1 MLCLTGFGAVAKAC
15 QVCRLH
21 PAIQKPL
28 QRLTLR
34 WRGCTFRG
42 TQSTKRRMHT
52 WCGWSFAKDKWE
64 QNYTLRPIW
73 SLEVALL
80 KNLLL
85 DLVDCER
92 GAANLSLLWLSCS
105 ASPAI
110 SSHLLGLRQWRPWRQ
125 IERFNKEL
133 NAKFKFASKVLERLQ
148 SVNKM
153 REEPKHK
160 NRCVWIY
167 TYNHIYLCV
176 WL

>member
-1 MLCLTGFGAVAKAC
+1 MCCVWQDSVQL
-15 QVCRLH
+15 
-21 PAIQKPL
+21 QKL
-28 QRLTLR
+28 ARYADCIRRSRSLSNG
-34 WRGCTFRG
+34 WRCGEEAAPSEGHKVRSAGCTRG
-42 TQSTKRRMHT
+42 VFGRS
-52 WCGWSFAKDKWE
+52 
-64 QNYTLRPIW
+64 LRPIW